1 MSPLRKV
8 ILGNFRENQMTYY
21 VDYQKHFFKEICES
35 VAFLAILDFSE
46 WTQNSILI
54 HLNLVATNFNSW
66 VKCCSSLKI
75 ESTPKSH
82 EE

>member
-35 VAFLAILDFSE
+35 VAFLAILGFSE
-46 WTQNSILI
+46 WTQLLI
-54 HLNLVATNFNSW
+54 IN
-66 VKCCSSLKI
+66 
-75 ESTPKSH
+75 
-82 EE
+82 